1 MSSTNE
7 LSEIDEFAEGL
18 KSSSLGSLVD
28 QLILIRLDELR
39 NENEADESVTKKSK
53 RALQIQALKLEI
65 SRRQVSQ
72 EDVETSALTG
82 GVTTLGGMFE

>member
-7 LSEIDEFAEGL
+7 LSDIDEFAEGL

-28 QLILIRLDELR
+28 QLILVRLNELR
-39 NENEADESVTKKSK
+39 NEADESVTEKSK
-53 RALQIQALKLEI
+53 RALRLQALRQEI

-72 EDVETSALTG
+72 EDVETAALTG